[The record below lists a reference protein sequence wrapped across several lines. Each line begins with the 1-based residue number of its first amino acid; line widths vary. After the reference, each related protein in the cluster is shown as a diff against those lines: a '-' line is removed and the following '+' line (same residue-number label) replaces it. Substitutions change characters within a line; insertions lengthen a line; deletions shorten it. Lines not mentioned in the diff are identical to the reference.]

1 MIILTNGDS
10 WTQGDHPAQDI
21 NWEAEKN
28 IEWYDV
34 PIDFGNKEY
43 TPDPKLSK
51 KFYDS
56 EVWPKVLGRQLYN
69 LNSKI
74 KVVNGGRL
82 GSSNSSICRRT
93 VNLFKDIRTNTDE
106 PIFAIIGWSSKYRN
120 DIFTRQ
126 TQADGTPVFYRD
138 QLRPSKWKQDYVHDL
153 TERSFTEDFILN
165 VLFLQNFFYINSI
178 DYLFFNCFDY
188 IREEAYLES
197 FIDKSKWVDNTY
209 NVAHFE
215 KYILKQTN
223 CDWSSENEYFITG
236 HPRDNAHTLWGN
248 FLTDYIK
255 KNYEFY
261 KVNYI

>member
-28 IEWYDV
+28 TEWYDV
-34 PIDFGNKEY
+34 PNDFGNKEF
-43 TPDPKLSK
+43 TPDSKLSK

-93 VNLFKDIRTNTDE
+93 VNLFKDIRTNTD
-106 PIFAIIGWSSKYRN
+106 
-120 DIFTRQ
+120 
-126 TQADGTPVFYRD
+126 
-138 QLRPSKWKQDYVHDL
+138 L

-165 VLFLQNFFYINSI
+165 VLFLQNFFYINNI

-223 CDWSSENEYFITG
+223 CDWSSENEYFTTG